1 MPIPSIANNPGPP
14 HCQISS
20 GWTGAVCPIGN
31 STPAVN
37 FTGVANAT
45 GTSAGGDYF
54 YAGTGATNPGVLLTE
69 KQITNPGT
77 LDYSLVP
84 VPAGAAGIVVDVT
97 APFTGTVT
105 SGQSTIQNS
114 TFTNFGTFVGTSGN
128 DSFFESAGGLNY
140 NINGGAGVNSLDL
153 TGAPSNTVDAV
164 GARPGC
170 AAGSNDGTATG
181 SGISVTFECMSN
193 VGSSTSEYLI
203 QPCPSVG
210 AVSIREPSTAGA
222 WAGSCSWGTTPAAAS
237 RSPCRPGPNP
247 ARSPVTTTASRSP
260 ACPRS
265 TAPNTVT
272 CSFRGPATP
281 FSSGGGGD
289 DWISYAGAPA
299 AARINLSGTQYA
311 PGSGPTSTSIAA
323 DTATGGRGGV
333 MTLNGISNVMDS
345 SFGDTVVGGPGSDR
359 LTGGTGNDT
368 FVATGG
374 NYVIDG
380 GAGANNTIDLS
391 LLSGQTTL
399 NLGLSGPQALGTGDG
414 SIALVPG
421 TIETAIA
428 SPAGSTLYG
437 GNGNNVTL
445 IGGPGPDQLAAGG
458 LTNQTVQTLIGNGGA
473 DTLVAGIGT
482 DTLIGGADPVTFIP
496 GQGTDTLEGNASG
509 NTLSYGSVPFSTP
522 WKRPP
527 LTLLGGARV
536 NLSPQLASTPSGSLL
551 PGRGTGAWG
560 ATRHPVGRRRLHRRR
575 HHQRGGLSCRRTPS
589 SPDRGRRSTAM
600 VGTTSSW

>member
-1 MPIPSIANNPGPP
+1 MP
-14 HCQISS
+14 
-20 GWTGAVCPIGN
+20 
-31 STPAVN
+31 
-37 FTGVANAT
+37 
-45 GTSAGGDYF
+45 
-54 YAGTGATNPGVLLTE
+54 AGTKP
-69 KQITNPGT
+69 
-77 LDYSLVP
+77 
-84 VPAGAAGIVVDVT
+84 
-97 APFTGTVT
+97 GTVT
-105 SGQSTIQNS
+105 GDNYSFS
-114 TFTNFGTFVGTSGN
+114 FTGMSEV
-128 DSFFESAGGLNY
+128 
-140 NINGGAGVNSLDL
+140 
-153 TGAPSNTVDAV
+153 
-164 GARPGC
+164 
-170 AAGSNDGTATG
+170 DGTQYSDVFVPGTG
-181 SGISVTFECMSN
+181 N
-193 VGSSTSEYLI
+193 ALLK
-203 QPCPSVG
+203 
-210 AVSIREPSTAGA
+210 
-222 WAGSCSWGTTPAAAS
+222 
-237 RSPCRPGPNP
+237 
-247 ARSPVTTTASRSP
+247 
-260 ACPRS
+260 
-265 TAPNTVT
+265 
-272 CSFRGPATP
+272 
-281 FSSGGGGD
+281 GGGGD

-299 AARINLSGTQYA
+299 AARINLSGTQYP
-311 PGSGPTSTSIAA
+311 PGSATTSTSIAA
-323 DTATGGRGGV
+323 DTATGGWGGV

-414 SIALVPG
+414 TIALVPG

-496 GQGTDTLEGNASG
+496 GQGTDTLQGNVSG
-509 NTLSYGSVPFSTP
+509 NILSYEGVPFSTP

-536 NLSPQLASTPSGSLL
+536 NLSPTASPQWRPVAGQRNWCL
-551 PGRGTGAWG
+551 GCD
-560 ATRHPVGRRRLHRRR
+560 RHPVERRRLHRRR
-575 HHQRGGLSCRRTPS
+575 HHQRGGLSCSRHLRHRIGAADDRRQWWERPL
-589 SPDRGRRSTAM
+589 RGER
-600 VGTTSSW
+600 